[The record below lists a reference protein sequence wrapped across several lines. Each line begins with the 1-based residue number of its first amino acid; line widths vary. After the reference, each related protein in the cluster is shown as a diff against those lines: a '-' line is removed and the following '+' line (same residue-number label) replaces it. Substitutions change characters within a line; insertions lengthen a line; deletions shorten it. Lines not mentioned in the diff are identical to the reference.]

1 MSSVIIRRGGH
12 LDLPFIRSM
21 LTHAH
26 NWHVTRFETEIPLSR
41 YVDGWGRRG
50 DTALIAIDGGH
61 RGGAAWYRLFR
72 EAQPGW
78 GFVDEQT
85 PELTVAVVPGRRGQG
100 IGQELLRG
108 LIDRASAEGFSA
120 LSAAVQRDH
129 PEVHAFETLGFEMVD
144 DSENTL
150 KMVLALAP
158 AAA

>member
-1 MSSVIIRRGGH
+1 VSTVIIRRGGH

-61 RGGAAWYRLFR
+61 RVGAAWYRLFR

-100 IGQELLRG
+100 IGHELLRG
-108 LIDRASAEGFSA
+108 LIDRAAADGYVA
-120 LSAAVQRDH
+120 LSAAVPRDH
-129 PEVHAFETLGFEMVD
+129 PEEHTFEVLGFATVD
-144 DSENTL
+144 ESESTL
-150 KMVLALAP
+150 TMVLTLAP

>member
-1 MSSVIIRRGGH
+1 VSAVIIRRGGH

-61 RGGAAWYRLFR
+61 RVGAAWYRLFR
-72 EAQPGW
+72 EDAPGW

-108 LIDRASAEGFSA
+108 LIDRAGAEGYTA
-120 LSAAVQRDH
+120 LSAAVHRDH
-129 PEVHAFETLGFEMVD
+129 PEVNAFASLGFESVD
-144 DSENTL
+144 ESEDTL
-150 KMVLALAP
+150 TMVLALTP